1 MGMKNRLLV
10 LCLITIFL
18 SGSLVLTE
26 DNKAA
31 LPEPETVI
39 EALLMEQEEELKK
52 YALELKQAGEELFAE
67 KLGELRRA
75 HMQAMHDEAK
85 RLRFQAEDKLKELEA
100 KLGGDMLRQQLQLML
115 VTLDED
121 QRQARLKVMEQLQ
134 GELAAAQVDLEA
146 ELQEQLLQLE
156 AEYEARSQGEAAR
169 LLAEVEQALEE
180 ELADFRRSL
189 FQDLARSSRSALANR

>member
-75 HMQAMHDEAK
+75 HMQTMHDEAK

-180 ELADFRRSL
+180 ELTDFRLRL

>member
-180 ELADFRRSL
+180 ELTDFRLRL